1 MASVTFHCNNV
12 GTWFSGLSSVKEV
25 WIEKEVTS
33 IAQQSFAGCPGLQSV
48 YNNAEDV
55 FTIAKNT
62 FNNAIYSSATL
73 YVPTGMKATYEDT
86 PWWLNFNKMEEYDFP
101 TGITIPQQS
110 KDVKV
115 VDAYQIN
122 GLKTGSMQKGL
133 NILKMSDGTTRK
145 VVK

>member
-1 MASVTFHCNNV
+1 
-12 GTWFSGLSSVKEV
+12 
-25 WIEKEVTS
+25 
-33 IAQQSFAGCPGLQSV
+33 
-48 YNNAEDV
+48 
-55 FTIAKNT
+55 
-62 FNNAIYSSATL
+62 
-73 YVPTGMKATYEDT
+73 MKATYEET
-86 PWWLNFNKMEEYDFP
+86 PWWLNFNKIEEYDFP

-133 NILKMSDGTTRK
+133 NILRMSDGTIRK

>member
-1 MASVTFHCNNV
+1 
-12 GTWFSGLSSVKEV
+12 
-25 WIEKEVTS
+25 
-33 IAQQSFAGCPGLQSV
+33 
-48 YNNAEDV
+48 
-55 FTIAKNT
+55 
-62 FNNAIYSSATL
+62 
-73 YVPTGMKATYEDT
+73 MKATYEDT
-86 PWWLNFNKMEEYDFP
+86 PWWLSFNKMEEYDFP

-133 NILKMSDGTTRK
+133 NILKMSDGTTIK